1 MRRQLVRGQVCQ
13 KWSENPKIQRLG
25 LIRWQIV
32 MQKQNFEV
40 KFINICVMSGNFPQ
54 LRTILCT

>member
-13 KWSENPKIQRLG
+13 KWPENPKIQGLG

-32 MQKQNFEV
+32 MEKQNFEV
-40 KFINICVMSGNFPQ
+40 KFINICVVSENIPQ
-54 LRTILCT
+54 LRTVL

>member
-13 KWSENPKIQRLG
+13 KWSEKPKIQGLG

-32 MQKQNFEV
+32 MEKQNFEV
-40 KFINICVMSGNFPQ
+40 KFINICFMSGNFPQ
-54 LRTILCT
+54 LRMVL